1 MEVLKVSSRS
11 VPNAVAGAICGVI
24 RKGNS
29 VEIQAIGAGAT
40 NQAVKA
46 VAVARGFLEQ
56 EGIELICFPAF
67 GQVTLNDEERT
78 AMIITCEK
86 R

>member
-11 VPNAVAGAICGVI
+11 VPNSVAGAICGVI

-67 GQVTLNDEERT
+67 GQVTLKDEERT

>member
-11 VPNAVAGAICGVI
+11 VPNSVAGAICGVI

-56 EGIELICFPAF
+56 DGIELICFPAF
-67 GQVTLNDEERT
+67 GQVTLKDEERT